1 MTLQEA
7 MNELTPR
14 QRRFVEEYL
23 IDLNATRSAK
33 TAGYAESS
41 ASVAGS
47 ELLANPK
54 IATAVTIAQAER
66 SARTAITADRVLRE
80 VARLAFFD
88 AGEVFDFTG
97 GSITLKPGS
106 EIPEDARRAIV
117 GVKLKQS
124 RAINGEPKSE
134 TLDIR
139 LADKRASLELLM
151 RHMGLFNDKL
161 LIQGSGTF
169 DPKTLSDAELN
180 QLAVILRVATVQPA
194 PGETS
199 GSDGDGE
206 PPAAP

>member
-1 MTLQEA
+1 MTLHEA
-7 MNELTPR
+7 MSELTPR

-66 SARTAITADRVLRE
+66 SARTAINADRVLRE

-88 AGEVFDFTG
+88 AGEVFDFNG
-97 GSITLKPGS
+97 DSITLKPGK

-117 GVKLKQS
+117 GVKIRTHKVLGDS
-124 RAINGEPKSE
+124 RSE
-134 TLDIR
+134 TLEVR

-161 LIQGSGTF
+161 TIQGAGNF
-169 DPKTLSDAELN
+169 DPKTLTDAELS
-180 QLAVILRVATVQPA
+180 QLAVLLRIAPVQPA
-194 PGETS
+194 PRETS